1 LFALILICIASQARA
16 DFWGGDDA
24 ILAQILVED
33 IQSFE
38 QLRMI
43 LQTGSDQRDLLR
55 ALNDGIDN
63 SIGLLGSLPIKDEK
77 VLSDLRNFK
86 GAMGKVESLYG
97 VAPLSPV
104 QNVQVLEDQTVAESL
119 KMADDFK
126 EYSATQERNSDV
138 IARDSREAS
147 TKGAVRMQ
155 AETSAEILRT
165 LSQLLRL
172 NTQMLKLQSE
182 QVAVHNKTS
191 KDEVTSFQKVNQDI
205 GSGFSNFK
213 PDMSLNRF

>member
-1 LFALILICIASQARA
+1 MGLILVCLTSKAHA
-16 DFWGGDDA
+16 DFWGGDLPL
-24 ILAQILVED
+24 LAQILAEE
-33 IQSFE
+33 IKSFE

-43 LQTGSDQRDLLR
+43 LETGNDQRDLLR

-77 VLSDLRNFK
+77 ILSDLRSFR
-86 GAMGKVESLYG
+86 GAVDKVQSLYG
-97 VAPLSPV
+97 EAPISPM
-104 QNVQVLEDQTVAESL
+104 QNVQILQDQTVAESL
-119 KMADDFK
+119 KMANDFK
-126 EYSATQERNSDV
+126 EYSTIQERNSDA
-138 IARDSREAS
+138 IARDSRQAS

-182 QVAVHNKTS
+182 QVAVQNKTS
-191 KDEVTSFQKVNQDI
+191 KDEVTSFQKVNRDI